1 MVIFAVFAKRSTSV
15 PTASDANTG
24 SAGDQAEAADPS
36 TSGWRP
42 RPPKSSQA
50 DAGVVESTACHQD
63 YSAPQTSLLL
73 CLLLGLVLAFGFYR
87 YATTVPHLTAEART
101 TGATTT
107 PLKVNPNTAP
117 WWELTVL
124 PGVGEVTAK
133 KIVDYRDTRRREL
146 ALPDHAPVFRSA
158 ADLKQVKGIGPKK
171 SKGME
176 AYLVFEATAERKEPS
191 SAPPAPSIT
200 QTTERTK
207 SPGQ

>member
-1 MVIFAVFAKRSTSV
+1 MGVRTS
-15 PTASDANTG
+15 
-24 SAGDQAEAADPS
+24 QAEVDSPDP
-36 TSGWRP
+36 
-42 RPPKSSQA
+42 A
-50 DAGVVESTACHQD
+50 VE
-63 YSAPQTSLLL
+63 APDSKTRQTSLLL

-87 YATTVPHLTAEART
+87 YATTVPHLTAEARA

-171 SKGME
+171 SAGME
-176 AYLVFEATAERKEPS
+176 PYLVFEATAERKEPS
-191 SAPPAPSIT
+191 SAPTAPTST